1 MPVFLYIYGQLKV
14 IFWIFFTKSWCSERH
29 PPLHAVIVGTKTF
42 YMTLR
47 WGAHLS
53 FPQFFIVGKSLRVQ
67 ITCKCVRALAFRIR
81 LCLEATH
88 IKDSHHCK
96 IIVEKEY
103 CVVMTR
109 TFFLLFLSKLIVP
122 GQTTQELFMLAFFFF
137 FEECVCKG
145 CFLVFSFWRLWR

>member
-1 MPVFLYIYGQLKV
+1 MPVFLHIYGQLKV
-14 IFWIFFTKSWCSERH
+14 MFWIFFHKKLVQRKT
-29 PPLHAVIVGTKTF
+29 PPPPPCRYRWDKILTF

-67 ITCKCVRALAFRIR
+67 ITCKCVGALAFRIC

-109 TFFLLFLSKLIVP
+109 TSLIVFVKIDCSQRDHS
-122 GQTTQELFMLAFFFF
+122 GTFHIGILFVQLR
-137 FEECVCKG
+137 VLTK
-145 CFLVFSFWRLWR
+145 CFLGRLGL